1 MKYNSILRTCSLTFS
16 LKRSLYSVS
25 ILLACVF
32 GLGISSC
39 RRIIDLP
46 VASLNA
52 KPSAAATA
60 SISTSPAGL
69 DKITFSVDVF
79 VVDKNGRLITG
90 LKPENFKIINSV
102 VNSYQL
108 IDVTTSDLIS
118 KSGGYSAMLL
128 LDQTGSISTTDPNNL
143 RIEASKI
150 FLNNLGANDYT
161 AMMSFT
167 SSYSGFVKLHSGF
180 SKQTDGMKKTL
191 DTLALNVSG
200 GTPLYTSSIQSVTY
214 TAQKGPTSNKAV
226 IVFTDGE
233 NNVTTN
239 TLDDATA
246 KAIQLK
252 IPLFTVGLS
261 TDVNVNVLAQMANET
276 SGAFF
281 YAKDAGQ
288 LISTF
293 GTLGNLLQ
301 GKGQIY
307 RTTWSVTKTGSKWAA
322 GQIIA
327 TTIYVTLF
335 DGTVI
340 EVPFWLKV
348 K

>member
-1 MKYNSILRTCSLTFS
+1 MKYNLHLRTCLPPGSPQRF
-16 LKRSLYSVS
+16 S
-25 ILLACVF
+25 ILLVCIIGIA
-32 GLGISSC
+32 ISSC

-60 SISTSPAGL
+60 SLSTSSTGL
-69 DKITFSVDVF
+69 EKLTFSVDVF

-90 LKPENFKIINSV
+90 LQPSNFKIINTV
-102 VNSYQL
+102 TNLYEL
-108 IDVTTSDLIS
+108 IDVSTSNLTS
-118 KSGGYSAMLL
+118 KPGGYSAMLL
-128 LDQTGSISTTDPNNL
+128 LDQTGSISTTDPFNL

-150 FLNNLGANDYT
+150 FLNNLGTDDYT
-161 AMMSFT
+161 GLTSFT
-167 SSYSGFVKLHSGF
+167 SSYTSVVKVHSGF
-180 SKQTDGMKKTL
+180 TNKTEQMKKSL

-200 GTPLYTSSIQSVTY
+200 GTPLYTSTIQSVTY
-214 TAQKGPTSNKAV
+214 TAQKGPTANKAV

-239 TLDDATA
+239 TLEDATT
-246 KAIQLK
+246 KAIQQK

-301 GKGQIY
+301 GQGQVY
-307 RTTWSVTKTGSKWAA
+307 RTTWSVTRTGSKWAT
-322 GQIIA
+322 GQVIS